1 MNAQVHVAGVVLA
14 GGASTRFAEGTA
26 KPFRALAGR
35 QMLDFSLAAFAA
47 ASRITSL
54 IVVLPAA
61 LQESLATSLLA
72 LPRVVAVVAGG
83 PSRQESLACGLAV
96 LPEAAEVVAV
106 HDAARP
112 LIAPDVID
120 RVVAGVSEGFS
131 GAVCAIPLD
140 DAIKAVGPDDEIVAP
155 RSRVGLWRAQTPQA
169 FERACLADALQ
180 RALAD
185 GVTCDD
191 CSEMATRAGYRVR
204 VVLGDPRNLKVT
216 RPADLALCELLLGAP
231 ARPAGVEG

>member
-1 MNAQVHVAGVVLA
+1 MHVAGVVLA
-14 GGASTRFAEGTA
+14 GGASTRFAKGTP
-26 KPFRALAGR
+26 KPFRTLAGR
-35 QMLDFSLAAFAA
+35 QMLDHSLAAFSA
-47 ASRITSL
+47 ASRITS
-54 IVVLPAA
+54 IVVVLPAA
-61 LQESLATSLLA
+61 LRETLMSSLLA
-72 LPRVVAVVAGG
+72 LPKVVAVVAGG
-83 PSRQESLACGLAV
+83 PSRQESLSCGLAA
-96 LPEAAEVVAV
+96 LPDAAAVIAV

-112 LIAPDVID
+112 LIAPEVID
-120 RVVAGVSEGFS
+120 RVVDGVAGGFS

-140 DAIKAVGPDDEIVAP
+140 DAIKAVGPDDEILGP
-155 RSRVGLWRAQTPQA
+155 RSREGLWRAQTPQV

-216 RPADLALCELLLGAP
+216 RPADLELCELLLGAVP
-231 ARPAGVEG
+231 GPGPGSGAGR